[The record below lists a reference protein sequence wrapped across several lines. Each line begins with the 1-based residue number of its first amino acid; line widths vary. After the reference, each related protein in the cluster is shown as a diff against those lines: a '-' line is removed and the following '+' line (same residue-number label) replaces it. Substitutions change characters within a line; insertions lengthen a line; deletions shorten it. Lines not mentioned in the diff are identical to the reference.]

1 MSFADVKIGKNAPE
15 EVNAIIEN
23 PVGGVPVKYE
33 VDKDTNLVH
42 VDRFLQTPM
51 FYPGNYGY
59 IPQTLSDDGD
69 PADVLVVG
77 SIPVVP
83 GCVMPVRPIG
93 VLIMEDDGGMDEKIL
108 ATPTPKIMPYYADI
122 AEYTDMPKIFIEQVE
137 HFFTHYKDLE
147 KGKWAKIIRWGDAA
161 EAKKI
166 IEEAIERLAANKA
179 A

>member
-1 MSFADVKIGKNAPE
+1 MSFADVSIGKNAPE
-15 EVNAIIEN
+15 EANAIIEN

-77 SIPVVP
+77 NIPVVP
-83 GCVMPVRPIG
+83 GCVMPVKPIG

-108 ATPTPKIMPYYADI
+108 AIPTPKIMPYYADI
-122 AEYTDMPKIFIEQVE
+122 KGYTDMPTIFIEQVE
-137 HFFTHYKDLE
+137 HFFKHYKDLE

-166 IEEAIERLAANKA
+166 IEEAIDRLQSKA